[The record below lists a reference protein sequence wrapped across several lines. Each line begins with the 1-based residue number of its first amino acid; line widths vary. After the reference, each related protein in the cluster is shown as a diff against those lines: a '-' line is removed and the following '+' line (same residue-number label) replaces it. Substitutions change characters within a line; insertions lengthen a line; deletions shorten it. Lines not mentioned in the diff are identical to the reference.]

1 MKSKEWIKAR
11 LQEHERKI
19 DDAMVEDDVGV
30 MQRHIPLA
38 KQLREILDKEAI
50 W

>member
-1 MKSKEWIKAR
+1 MNER
-11 LQEHERKI
+11 LKEHERKI

-38 KQLREILDKEAI
+38 KQLREILDMEEI